1 MLVGKRALRVIFSVL
16 FLVVQNGWKVAG
28 LKIFC
33 FNFCGWTRIWR
44 TLLWEFGDK
53 VPFFCKQNK
62 VFFLVS
68 MDSIV
73 DFVFTKD
80 LVFLEGLFDGC
91 YCVGS

>member
-1 MLVGKRALRVIFSVL
+1 M
-16 FLVVQNGWKVAG
+16 AG

-44 TLLWEFGDK
+44 TLLWEFGDL
-53 VPFFCKQNK
+53 VPFVCKQNK

-68 MDSIV
+68 MDSIA

-80 LVFLEGLFDGC
+80 LVFFGRFIRRLLLCG
-91 YCVGS
+91 